1 MEIGE
6 GLIESRA
13 AGGAGG
19 VELVIRA
26 THDRTCFVALP
37 RHVAASLA
45 AADPPLPLPLALVP
59 RETGVGGA
67 IGGAI
72 GGADRRGVAADR
84 RSGAADGRSSLSS
97 GASTP
102 PFAAWAGAVSAGHE
116 LEVPLALADCLGVRE
131 GDVVR
136 VMGRATAPVATA
148 VEVAPEAEEDWRA
161 VLAAA
166 AEMETGLLRQVGV
179 AAEGQTFPFWSAD
192 RAEGAGPL
200 RLRATAVT
208 PRAPG
213 GVARLGLET
222 ELRVAPWV
230 PDVAGT
236 AKSGPSPAANASA
249 TPLGTLSEDDA
260 SRDEKREEDDEDAS
274 AILPAVL
281 RVQSTR
287 GAVAMWPRRLRGV
300 DPAPTGVAEMSASPT
315 SCAFI
320 SRATAR
326 ARGLRD
332 GDVVV
337 LAAVGVASSGVL
349 KRDAPKSPSATVRV
363 VALPGNAAAAG
374 HVALPPATRERLGVT
389 QGDRVAA
396 IPAAAR
402 RPREEGEGG
411 TLVRLKPVASRSE
424 GGGGGRE
431 SEGGGGGSESEGGGG
446 GSESVAAADTA
457 AADTAAAGSTRAA
470 AALEP
475 AHLAALGQSR
485 SDGARDGDE
494 REGVGDRFDAAARGL
509 LARWVA
515 TQSRFRAPPD
525 SNANGDGDGDGD
537 DSRPG
542 KATPKVVVPAA
553 TGSTMDVR
561 VVGVDGATS
570 TARFE
575 LDVRAPGG
583 VAALTPELFTER
595 EDFSHR
601 APRVEMSSTVTTAP
615 VVPSLSPA
623 SKLFG
628 RAVSV
633 DPFLGADASL
643 DAVAPPGSSAAA
655 VVADAVARLVRAL
668 RSIPGE
674 AFSASSRA
682 SSRFRTGTRF
692 PRPPR
697 PGGALLWGASGCGKT
712 AAARAVARRLR
723 DNPDTLACVVTVD
736 CGTLPRGD
744 SRAAAAA
751 FRAAATAASRR
762 APAVI
767 VLDDVDAVA
776 AAAAADAGAAAA
788 AGAPTP
794 GSTVGEILSDLMDA
808 TSARGAPRVAW
819 LATAASPESLAPAT
833 RLAGRLDFDGEIR
846 APERAGGREALVAA
860 VADARGTPVAP
871 GAARAAAKRA
881 EGFAA
886 GDLRAYVERA
896 AHAAAAERLRGGSAE
911 SAESSGSGSGS
922 ASLRA
927 RDFVEAR
934 SGLTSTATRAL
945 GARARG
951 GVDGNSSP
959 GSASLDA
966 VGGLAEVK
974 AALDEALSLPSRH
987 ASLFADAPLRLRTG
1001 ALLYGPPGCGKTM
1014 VALAAVAAAGLR
1026 CVSVKGPELLNK
1038 YIGQSEA
1045 GVRDVFRRAAAAA
1058 PCALFFDEF
1067 DAIAPRRGHD
1077 STGVTDRVV
1086 NQFLTELDGV
1096 EGLAGVT
1103 VLAATSRPD
1112 LIDPA
1117 LLRPGRLDR
1126 LLLCPFPNRRDRRDV
1141 LRVAAGIPTG
1151 AEGDARARETGVD
1164 DVADGAEGFSGADLR
1179 AVVADANLFAIHRAM
1194 EEEKKRAEEDGD
1206 ASGAG
1211 RGASPSDPRPTRE
1224 DYARAAASARAS
1236 VPARER
1242 ARLEAVYASFRGGRA
1257 EARGAGS
1264 ERGGKR
1270 VSHA

>member
-1 MEIGE
+1 M
-6 GLIESRA
+6 
-13 AGGAGG
+13 
-19 VELVIRA
+19 
-26 THDRTCFVALP
+26 
-37 RHVAASLA
+37 
-45 AADPPLPLPLALVP
+45 
-59 RETGVGGA
+59 
-67 IGGAI
+67 
-72 GGADRRGVAADR
+72 
-84 RSGAADGRSSLSS
+84 SS

-136 VMGRATAPVATA
+136 VMGRATAPTATA

-179 AAEGQTFPFWSAD
+179 AAEGQTFPFWPAD

-230 PDVAGT
+230 PDVVGV

-249 TPLGTLSEDDA
+249 TPFGTLSEDDA
-260 SRDEKREEDDEDAS
+260 GRDETREEEDEDAS

-281 RVQSTR
+281 RVQTTR
-287 GAVAMWPRRLRGV
+287 GAVATWPRRLRGV

-349 KRDAPKSPSATVRV
+349 KRDAPKPPSATVRV

-402 RPREEGEGG
+402 RPREESEGG

-431 SEGGGGGSESEGGGG
+431 SEGGGGGRETEGGGG

-457 AADTAAAGSTRAA
+457 AADTAAADTAAAGSTRAA
-470 AALEP
+470 TALEP

-485 SDGARDGDE
+485 SE

-525 SNANGDGDGDGD
+525 SNAGGDADADGDGD

-583 VAALTPELFTER
+583 VAALTPELFGAET
-595 EDFSHR
+595 EDFSTEDVSHR

-615 VVPSLSPA
+615 VVPPLSPA

-628 RAVSV
+628 RAVRV

-643 DAVAPPGSSAAA
+643 DAVAPPGSSAAD

-668 RSIPGE
+668 RGFPSE
-674 AFSASSRA
+674 AFSASSRV
-682 SSRFRTGTRF
+682 TRF
-692 PRPPR
+692 PRAPR

-723 DNPDTLACVVTVD
+723 DDPDTLACVVTVD
-736 CGTLPRGD
+736 CGVLPRGD

-776 AAAAADAGAAAA
+776 AADAADAGAAAA

-794 GSTVGEILSDLMDA
+794 GSTIGEILSDLMDA

-911 SAESSGSGSGS
+911 NAESSGSGSGS
-922 ASLRA
+922 GSGAASLRA
-927 RDFVEAR
+927 RDFEEAR

-1206 ASGAG
+1206 AEKDGDASGAG
-1211 RGASPSDPRPTRE
+1211 RGASHSDPMPTRE

-1242 ARLEAVYASFRGGRA
+1242 ARLEAVYASFHGGRA

>member
-1 MEIGE
+1 M
-6 GLIESRA
+6 
-13 AGGAGG
+13 
-19 VELVIRA
+19 
-26 THDRTCFVALP
+26 
-37 RHVAASLA
+37 
-45 AADPPLPLPLALVP
+45 AADDSEEEPDAPPTTAND
-59 RETGVGGA
+59 
-67 IGGAI
+67 
-72 GGADRRGVAADR
+72 ADD
-84 RSGAADGRSSLSS
+84 
-97 GASTP
+97 P
-102 PFAAWAGAVSAGHE
+102 P
-116 LEVPLALADCLGVRE
+116 PPE
-131 GDVVR
+131 GSED
-136 VMGRATAPVATA
+136 PPPPP
-148 VEVAPEAEEDWRA
+148 APEA
-161 VLAAA
+161 
-166 AEMETGLLRQVGV
+166 
-179 AAEGQTFPFWSAD
+179 
-192 RAEGAGPL
+192 
-200 RLRATAVT
+200 
-208 PRAPG
+208 
-213 GVARLGLET
+213 
-222 ELRVAPWV
+222 
-230 PDVAGT
+230 
-236 AKSGPSPAANASA
+236 
-249 TPLGTLSEDDA
+249 
-260 SRDEKREEDDEDAS
+260 
-274 AILPAVL
+274 
-281 RVQSTR
+281 
-287 GAVAMWPRRLRGV
+287 
-300 DPAPTGVAEMSASPT
+300 
-315 SCAFI
+315 
-320 SRATAR
+320 
-326 ARGLRD
+326 
-332 GDVVV
+332 
-337 LAAVGVASSGVL
+337 
-349 KRDAPKSPSATVRV
+349 
-363 VALPGNAAAAG
+363 
-374 HVALPPATRERLGVT
+374 
-389 QGDRVAA
+389 
-396 IPAAAR
+396 
-402 RPREEGEGG
+402 
-411 TLVRLKPVASRSE
+411 
-424 GGGGGRE
+424 
-431 SEGGGGGSESEGGGG
+431 
-446 GSESVAAADTA
+446 
-457 AADTAAAGSTRAA
+457 
-470 AALEP
+470 
-475 AHLAALGQSR
+475 
-485 SDGARDGDE
+485 
-494 REGVGDRFDAAARGL
+494 
-509 LARWVA
+509 
-515 TQSRFRAPPD
+515 
-525 SNANGDGDGDGD
+525 
-537 DSRPG
+537 
-542 KATPKVVVPAA
+542 
-553 TGSTMDVR
+553 
-561 VVGVDGATS
+561 DGAT
-570 TARFE
+570 
-575 LDVRAPGG
+575 
-583 VAALTPELFTER
+583 
-595 EDFSHR
+595 
-601 APRVEMSSTVTTAP
+601 
-615 VVPSLSPA
+615 
-623 SKLFG
+623 
-628 RAVSV
+628 
-633 DPFLGADASL
+633 ADA
-643 DAVAPPGSSAAA
+643 
-655 VVADAVARLVRAL
+655 ADA
-668 RSIPGE
+668 
-674 AFSASSRA
+674 
-682 SSRFRTGTRF
+682 
-692 PRPPR
+692 
-697 PGGALLWGASGCGKT
+697 
-712 AAARAVARRLR
+712 
-723 DNPDTLACVVTVD
+723 D
-736 CGTLPRGD
+736 
-744 SRAAAAA
+744 AAAAA
-751 FRAAATAASRR
+751 AAVAAAAATAATPAPAPAATEGGDDDGEEEDEEEGEDGEEDEEEEGGAGGNPMLTSFTVRETGTTAQAVFVPDGYRLTPQRMTQLISSKQWNLPPPNTMISCDGGTVHPKLFATELLAKLPTFASTWDEARLHATTARPGWAGCADEAEISEFGLKVINNVIYLKLITIFCSLLEAAATAGWWILVDRTSSKSPAADLLIEAAMAATANPPPVVVIDSLQRLRNFTGEKGDGDIGAETQKCLDDLERMKAPKNCQPLGSDDPVGNTAIHQFYDPEEFQEFANYYDLPLPRPPEAAHTRGRPDGSVPERVRWQYHYLQTFFRSGSHYIILDNARDAPDLTPLGPFGYIALNGQEMMLERLKARIQAGSSIVMLHNTGGVVQAFASLRKAMLSFPPPEADELLDKIELVSTAYWARTFGLPEILMLKELHER
-762 APAVI
+762 APMLMRTSCVAVDVMKDNSEEVLSTFTCCFAATGGGMPELGIGQAETLCVLTCWKRHITLLDNARKYEKIADFMQILLYVLGI
-767 VLDDVDAVA
+767 VTTVIAVMYTKEDPASAAVA
-776 AAAAADAGAAAA
+776 AAMADSFLAGDATGAADAGAAAA

-922 ASLRA
+922 GSGAASLRA
-927 RDFVEAR
+927 RDFEEAR

-1206 ASGAG
+1206 AEKDGDASGAG
-1211 RGASPSDPRPTRE
+1211 RGASHSDPRPTRE

-1242 ARLEAVYASFRGGRA
+1242 ARLEAVYASFHGGRA